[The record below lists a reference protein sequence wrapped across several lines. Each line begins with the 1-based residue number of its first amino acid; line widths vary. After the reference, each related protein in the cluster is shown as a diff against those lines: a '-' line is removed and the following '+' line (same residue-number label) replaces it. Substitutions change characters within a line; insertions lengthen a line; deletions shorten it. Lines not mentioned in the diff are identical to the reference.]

1 MYLLDTDHLSILDQ
15 DTIEGFTLGRRLA
28 ALSEAEAAVTIITL
42 ANDATLLTRNVSD
55 FGKVPGLKVEDWS
68 V

>member
-15 DTIEGFTLGRRLA
+15 DTIGGFTRGRRLA
-28 ALSEAEAAVTIITL
+28 ALSEAEATVTIITL